1 MIYEEEISGS
11 RLRQINGLLNETKCT
26 QNFIT
31 MHATEYDASKQKYI
45 VLRKNILCLRFKP
58 FVIFLRLKSNTHLH
72 ILCLT
77 SKKKEKKEKN

>member
-1 MIYEEEISGS
+1 
-11 RLRQINGLLNETKCT
+11 
-26 QNFIT
+26 
-31 MHATEYDASKQKYI
+31 MHATEYNASKQKYI

-77 SKKKEKKEKN
+77 SKKKKRKKKIKW